1 MGVGVMLNAASRA
14 VLAAL
19 LVLAV
24 SACGRLADS
33 YEIKPVVISP
43 DGTQVD
49 ANGKTVGFKPFDVTT
64 DSLPDGSCGYK
75 AAAASGLDASNCRN
89 RLMDHLIMLSDQRC
103 SAHKAAIEANAA
115 GANFAFSSVT
125 TLLGGA
131 GAIVTGADAA
141 RALAGSAGIVS
152 GVQSN
157 WNESIYQK
165 NVASAIVAKID
176 ENRQSIYDKMIT
188 ARNNPSLTYS
198 VDAMLADVYR
208 YHDACSFYSGV
219 MNLGKTATAPLTA
232 DALRGRIASIRSQM
246 TENKTLMDSNPDLAN
261 SLEAVNRSL
270 AKTLQFLSI
279 QLGVVETRSGV
290 VPTSAASSPSG
301 ASATTQ

>member
-1 MGVGVMLNAASRA
+1 MQAIDARKAFVAAF
-14 VLAAL
+14 
-19 LVLAV
+19 LVLSV

-33 YEIKPVVISP
+33 YEINPIVISP
-43 DGTQVD
+43 DGPQIGPD
-49 ANGKTVGFKPFDVTT
+49 GKPAGFKPFDVTVDT
-64 DSLPDGSCGYK
+64 LPDGSCGYK
-75 AAAASGLDASNCRN
+75 AAAVSGLDASNCRN

-103 SAHKAAIEANAA
+103 ANHKAAIEANAA
-115 GANFAFSSVT
+115 GANFAFSSLT

-165 NVASAIVAKID
+165 NVATAIVAKID

-198 VDAMLADVYR
+198 VDAMLADIYR

-219 MNLGKTATAPLTA
+219 MNLGKSATAPLTA

-246 TENKTLMDSNPDLAN
+246 TENKALMDSNPDMAN
-261 SLEAVNRSL
+261 SLDAVNRSL

-290 VPTSAASSPSG
+290 APSAAEASPSG
-301 ASATTQ
+301 ISASTN